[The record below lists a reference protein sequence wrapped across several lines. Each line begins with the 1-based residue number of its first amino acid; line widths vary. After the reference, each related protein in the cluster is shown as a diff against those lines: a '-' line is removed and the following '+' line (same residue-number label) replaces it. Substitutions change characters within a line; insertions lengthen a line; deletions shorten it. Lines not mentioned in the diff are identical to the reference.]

1 MEKDIATMTITPALD
16 LDGLLLLLPHEILG
30 LAIVIGMLSVAIGRN
45 HFVSTLIS
53 TAGMFAAGV
62 AAAMQLYEL
71 SMGEASRMVTPLFTI
86 DPLSTFFITLL
97 AFSAMAVAIMSFA
110 YFHELDDVRDEFQ
123 LLLSLATLGAVTL
136 ASSAHFITAVIGL
149 EMLSMALYGMI
160 AYPIHSGDWAAHSI
174 ESAIKYLVLSAVA
187 SATMLFGIALI
198 YAATGSLGFLQIAE
212 STGSLFYLGLLML
225 FVGAAF
231 KLSLVP
237 FHLWTPD
244 VYQGGPLPAVAFL
257 ATLGKVSVAVFAIRL
272 LSQPQIGQLA
282 AVTSVLA
289 LVAVASILVGNLL
302 ALRQTN
308 LKRLLAYSSI
318 AHMGYLFVA
327 MLSISAPSTLVEKQ
341 DPAFALESALFYLI
355 VYSLLSLGAF
365 GCSLLVSSSED
376 EAAGVEDY
384 RGLFWRSPWL
394 ASVLLIMV
402 LGLAGIPLTAGF
414 IAKFQVFFAAVGDS
428 QWGLLAAMVIGSAI
442 GLFYYLRIVYQMLMP
457 VIDTEPPFVL
467 REVGI
472 ENIGVPA
479 VLAALT
485 FVVLWLGVYPEPM
498 FKLIAFIVSSF

>member
-1 MEKDIATMTITPALD
+1 MEKEFATMPITPAVD
-16 LDGLLLLLPHEILG
+16 LDGLLLLLPHELMG
-30 LAIVIGMLSVAIGRN
+30 LAIIVGMLAIAIGRN
-45 HFVSTLIS
+45 HFVSTVIATS
-53 TAGMFAAGV
+53 GMLAAGI
-62 AAAMQLYEL
+62 AGAMQFYEL
-71 SMGEASRMVTPLFTI
+71 TLGAAQSMVTALFVL
-86 DPLSTFFITLL
+86 DALSALFIALL
-97 AFSAMAVAIMSFA
+97 AFSAMGVAIMSFA
-110 YFHELDDVRDEFQ
+110 YFHKLADARDEFQ
-123 LLLSLATLGAVTL
+123 LLLSLATLGAITL
-136 ASSAHFITAVIGL
+136 VSSAHFITVVIGL

-160 AYPIHSGDWAAHSI
+160 AYPIHSGAWAAKSL

-187 SATMLFGIALI
+187 SATMLFGMALI
-198 YAATGSLGFLQIAE
+198 YAATGSLGFLDISV

-257 ATLGKVSVAVFAIRL
+257 ATLGKVAVAVFAIRL
-272 LSQPQIGQLA
+272 FSQPQIGQLPV
-282 AVTSVLA
+282 VTSVIA

-318 AHMGYLFVA
+318 AHMGYLLVA
-327 MLSISAPSTLVEKQ
+327 VLSISAATAISEVE
-341 DPAFALESALFYLI
+341 DSAFALESALFYLL

-365 GCSLLVSSSED
+365 GCALLVSSSDD
-376 EAAGVEDY
+376 EASGVGDY

-394 ASVLLIMV
+394 ASVLLVMV

-428 QWGLLAAMVIGSAI
+428 QWGLLAAMVLGSAI

-457 VIDTEPPFVL
+457 VLDTDESFAL
-467 REVGI
+467 REIGI
-472 ENIGVPA
+472 ESLGVLA
-479 VLAALT
+479 VLAVLT
-485 FVVLWLGVYPEPM
+485 VVVLWVGVYPEPL
-498 FKLIAFIVSSF
+498 FALIAFAASNF